1 MKGMR
6 IKYFLGQV
14 KDRMTVGGQRI
25 LGVLMLLLTVV
36 SCAIENDIPYPI
48 VEASIES
55 MVVEGQRGADSNVFA
70 EATINKSARTVT
82 IYVNDSVDVT
92 KLKVTCLKITP
103 GAELIPDSTACVDF
117 QKFPAE
123 GFTSLDSIPASSN
136 TRMDFSSPVHF
147 TLRTYQDYVWTVSV
161 QQLIQRDVEVEG
173 MVDCV
178 IDDNSRVVIVYVGQD
193 QDLTNLN
200 VTKMNLGGEFG
211 TVSPDPTIIKDY
223 SSPVK
228 FYVRRSWEEYS
239 YEWTVYV
246 YKDSEEAG
254 GGTTEAFAM
263 TTRATV
269 NGKIQ
274 SGKTPVV
281 EYCKQNATSWTTV
294 PAANVSVSGNSFTA
308 TLTGLNASTAY
319 KYRISVDGTVGS
331 EQTFT
336 TAAATPLE
344 NGSMEEWSQ
353 DDKQWNP
360 WTAGKDA
367 FWGTGNKGS
376 KFINKNITS
385 PVDDS
390 VSGKAAYLES
400 MNALNLKLAAG
411 NLFTGDFELDDM
423 NGLLHFGRPFTSFP
437 TSLRLYYKYTPAT
450 IDMIGDNVGDLAT
463 LKGQTDMFQIY
474 IALSDKSEPY
484 EIRNNPKNRQLFDP
498 NDANIIAYGEYTS
511 SESVTSYKE
520 LEIPLEYRATNR
532 TPKYIIIVASSS
544 KYGDYYIGGVGSKL
558 WLDEMELVYE

>member
-161 QQLIQRDVEVEG
+161 QQLTQRDVEVEG

-411 NLFTGDFELDDM
+411 NLFTGDFELDGM